1 MEHVEANVQQ
11 ILIQKG
17 GNLKGNRKK
26 EGIIQF
32 TLLCWNIQ
40 PLFSLHFYTG
50 GYVLLLSSCN

>member
-26 EGIIQF
+26 RGDHPIYIIMLEYSASFQF
-32 TLLCWNIQ
+32 ALLYWWVCFVAVI
-40 PLFSLHFYTG
+40 L
-50 GYVLLLSSCN
+50 